1 MKRHPEVRALLSRR
15 RAPKEDPMLKTA
27 GAAIGALIAILFLA
41 GIATHLTPHTPQD
54 APVASSSR

>member
-1 MKRHPEVRALLSRR
+1 
-15 RAPKEDPMLKTA
+15 MLKTA
-27 GAAIGALIAILFLA
+27 GAALGALIAILFLA